1 MDDFENLNK
10 KFDVDSFESEVKNV
24 NNQIEK
30 VAERKNEIVESI
42 KNNQVGFTKE
52 DQTFL
57 VDEIKSLIKSTTSV
71 LEKLEQDIRIGTPVR
86 SHEVYAILANSKVN
100 QLKEL
105 RDLYRTIMEMA
116 IFDPNSEQNKK
127 EEKNAGVCMTMD
139 QIVNLVKSAQKE
151 SSLNAIDAK
160 FEIVDTRDVYVENDQ
175 ENVFKNKPK
184 EKK

>member
-10 KFDVDSFESEVKNV
+10 KFDVDAFESEVKNV

-116 IFDPNSEQNKK
+116 IFDPNSEHNKK
-127 EEKNAGVCMTMD
+127 EEQKTDEINMTATD
-139 QIVNLVKSAQKE
+139 FLKIIKQAQKE
-151 SSLNAIDAK
+151 SSLNKIDANY
-160 FEIVDTRDVYVENDQ
+160 EIVDRDEVVDKTKNF
-175 ENVFKNKPK
+175 FKDEPK
-184 EKK
+184 K

>member
-42 KNNQVGFTKE
+42 KNNQVGFSKE

-57 VDEIKSLIKSTTSV
+57 VDEIKSLMKSTTSV
-71 LEKLEQDIRIGTPVR
+71 LEKLERDIRIGTPVR

-100 QLKEL
+100 QLREL

-116 IFDPNSEQNKK
+116 LFDPNSEQNNRKSEEAEVKMTFNDLMTIVQKAK
-127 EEKNAGVCMTMD
+127 EQN
-139 QIVNLVKSAQKE
+139 
-151 SSLNAIDAK
+151 SLNAINADFK
-160 FEIVDTRDVYVENDQ
+160 VVEDEQ
-175 ENVFKNKPK
+175 EADNSPSRIFKDKPK
-184 EKK
+184 DKK